1 MRKAFKVATVFT
13 GAAACA
19 AACATALAPAAGAV
33 TTMRAQQ
40 AVPATSKRNCAIG
53 PRTHLRWSSGGRI
66 AAHHGPTC
74 VGGANSPSKNAI
86 LGVTYTKYCPGNNFG
101 DIFTNNPNIPNPS
114 IPFAPGQ
121 DDDQFP
127 SQSQPRRVGHY
138 QPVARRLYAPPDGFR
153 PGPGRRCGVPVRDG
167 SHGPAV
173 QCHLQTEE
181 GGPGGA

>member
-53 PRTHLRWSSGGRI
+53 PRTTSLVLWWPA

-121 DDDQFP
+121 TTINFKA
-127 SQSQPRRVGHY
+127 SHNH
-138 QPVARRLYAPPDGFR
+138 VASVTISRW
-153 PGPGRRCGVPVRDG
+153 
-167 SHGPAV
+167 HGASK
-173 QCHLQTEE
+173 CST
-181 GGPGGA
+181 